1 MVPTAADENERAM
14 AVVVPFPAPKT
25 PSVGNR
31 AAAARLFDHLE
42 PGERLLWADRPDAWS
57 VVRDRGFMVPLWIAA
72 VSVPLGAVLA
82 LAGGSGLA
90 YYLGLGLL
98 GGAAVIGLAAFGYW
112 RRAGETVYGL
122 TDRHILVLHDGAIPR
137 LAATPAERI
146 AWIDVVR
153 QRDGSGAVTFT
164 IVDGSSSGAEVVL
177 GGLADP
183 RDVARRAVQAFHFD
197 APHLM

>member
-1 MVPTAADENERAM
+1 M
-14 AVVVPFPAPKT
+14 AVVVPFPAPKA
-25 PSVGNR
+25 PNVGNR
-31 AAAARLFDHLE
+31 AAAERLFDHLE
-42 PGERLLWADRPDAWS
+42 VGERLIWADRPDPWS
-57 VVRDRGFMVPLWIAA
+57 VVHDRGFMVPLWIAA

-98 GGAAVIGLAAFGYW
+98 GGAAVIGLVALGYW

-122 TDRHILVLHDGAIPR
+122 TDRHVLVLHDGAIPR

-164 IVDGSSSGAEVVL
+164 VVDGSSSGAEVVL

-183 RDVARRAVQAFHFD
+183 RDVARRAVLAFHFD

>member
-1 MVPTAADENERAM
+1 M

-25 PSVGNR
+25 PNVGNR
-31 AAAARLFDHLE
+31 AAAERLFDHLE
-42 PGERLLWADRPDAWS
+42 PGERLIWADRPDAWS
-57 VVRDRGFMVPLWIAA
+57 MVRDRGFMVPLWMAAIA
-72 VSVPLGAVLA
+72 VPLGGVLA
-82 LAGGSGLA
+82 LAGGSGLS

-98 GGAAVIGLAAFGYW
+98 GGAAAVGLVAFGYW

-122 TDRHILVLHDGAIPR
+122 TDRHVLVLHDSVMPR
-137 LAATPAERI
+137 LDATPAERI

-183 RDVARRAVQAFHFD
+183 RDVARRAVHAFQFD